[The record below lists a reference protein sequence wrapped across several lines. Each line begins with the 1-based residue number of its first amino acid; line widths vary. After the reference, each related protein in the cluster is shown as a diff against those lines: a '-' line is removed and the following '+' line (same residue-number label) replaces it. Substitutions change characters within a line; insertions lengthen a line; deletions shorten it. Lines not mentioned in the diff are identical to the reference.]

1 MIISRSLIEQ
11 ICRALSRL
19 AAAILLV
26 ILVASPSSSASRAEE
41 SNEGAAA
48 AAGATIS
55 ENATFEREAILKA
68 AFVLNFA
75 RYTSWPPPGPG
86 NRYHICIVGQDPV
99 GDAIRLLDG
108 KPLKG
113 KTVVVRPAASD
124 ASHSSCQM
132 LYISR
137 SNADDVGSILAATEG
152 KPILTVSDLPR
163 FVHAGGMIGLKI
175 ADNRVRFDINA
186 AIARK
191 VGLQLSA
198 QLLRL
203 ADMVVA
209 EHGEGS

>member
-1 MIISRSLIEQ
+1 VIISRSLGEQ
-11 ICRALSRL
+11 ISRALWRL

-26 ILVASPSSSASRAEE
+26 ILAASPSSSASRAQE
-41 SNEGAAA
+41 SNGGVAAA
-48 AAGATIS
+48 NGATIS

-75 RYTSWPPPGPG
+75 RYTSWPSPGPG

-113 KTVVVRPAASD
+113 KTVVVVPGISD
-124 ASHSSCQM
+124 AAYSPCQM

-137 SNADDVGSILAATEG
+137 STDDVRSILAATKG

-186 AIARK
+186 SIARK

-203 ADMVVA
+203 ADMVV
-209 EHGEGS
+209 GEGS